1 MPKANALGP
10 APLRIRKAAPCDLAA
25 VERIEREQFPN
36 PWNPE
41 YYAAEL
47 DNPLSHFFVAESPPP
62 GAVGTSCGDIGTSH
76 GSIVGFMLFWRLA
89 GELELHKIAV
99 DSRWQRQGHASHLLE
114 FFIRCGR
121 SWGSERAVLE
131 VRASNAPAIR
141 LYEKYSFRL
150 VGRRRG
156 YYDQPEE
163 DALLYELV
171 FKRRGES

>member
-1 MPKANALGP
+1 MPKANAPPP
-10 APLRIRKAAPCDLAA
+10 APPRIRKAAAFDLAA

-36 PWNPE
+36 PWNRE

-47 DNPLSHFFVAESPPP
+47 VNPISHFFVAELPPS
-62 GAVGTSCGDIGTSH
+62 GAVA
-76 GSIVGFMLFWRLA
+76 GFMLFWRLA

-99 DSRWQRQGHASHLLE
+99 ESRWQRRGYASRLLE
-114 FFIRCGR
+114 FFIRSGR
-121 SWGSERAVLE
+121 SQGSERAVLE

-150 VGRRRG
+150 VGRKPG
-156 YYDQPEE
+156 YYDKPAE

-171 FKRRGES
+171 L

>member
-1 MPKANALGP
+1 MPRVNEPVP
-10 APLRIRKAAPCDLAA
+10 APLLIRKAAASDLAA
-25 VERIEREQFPN
+25 VERIECEQFPN
-36 PWNPE
+36 PWNRE

-47 DNPLSHFFVAESPPP
+47 VNPVSHFFVAESPPP
-62 GAVGTSCGDIGTSH
+62 GAVSTSCGAIGTLN
-76 GSIVGFMLFWRLA
+76 GAIVGFMLFWRLA

-99 DSRWQRQGHASHLLE
+99 ESRWQRQGHASRLLE

-131 VRASNAPAIR
+131 VRSANAPAIG

-150 VGRRRG
+150 VGRRPG
-156 YYDQPEE
+156 YYDKPAD

-171 FKRRGES
+171 F

>member
-1 MPKANALGP
+1 MPKANAPGP
-10 APLRIRKAAPCDLAA
+10 APLRIRKTAPGDLAA

-36 PWNPE
+36 PWNLE

-47 DNPLSHFFVAESPPP
+47 VNPVSNFFVAESPPA
-62 GAVGTSCGDIGTSH
+62 GAVGTSGGA
-76 GSIVGFMLFWRLA
+76 IVGFMLFWRLA

-99 DSRWQRQGHASHLLE
+99 ESRWQRQGHASRLLE

-131 VRASNAPAIR
+131 VRASNDAAIR

-150 VGRRRG
+150 AGRRPG
-156 YYDQPEE
+156 YYDKPVE

-171 FKRRGES
+171 F